1 MEEKTI
7 KDRNKVLI
15 IEGLKKTP
23 IIQLVCEKTGI
34 ARSSFYRWRKEDR
47 EFAEKV
53 DKAIIQGNHLIND
66 MAESQLI
73 SAIKDKNMTG
83 IIFWLKNH
91 HRAYADKLRL
101 SGKIKTETKLT
112 PEQELEIKRA
122 LKLASLFEE
131 QDESKGE
138 KKYE

>member
-1 MEEKTI
+1 MKERTI
-7 KDRNKVLI
+7 KAKNKTLI

-23 IIQLVCEKTGI
+23 IIQLVCEKNGI
-34 ARSSFYRWRKEDR
+34 ARSSFYRWRKEDK
-47 EFAEKV
+47 EFAENV

-91 HRAYADKLRL
+91 HRTYADKLRL
-101 SGKIKTETKLT
+101 SGKIKTENKLT

-122 LKLASLFEE
+122 LKLASLFKD

-138 KKYE
+138 